1 MMALIARFFIVS
13 VAYGLALLT
22 AVTQFLF
29 AGLCFLLGLGI
40 ILVMFPVFFI
50 RYILRK

>member
-22 AVTQFLF
+22 AVTQLF
-29 AGLCFLLGLGI
+29 FVGLCFLLGLAT
-40 ILVMFPVFFI
+40 ILIALPFYVIRFMFS
-50 RYILRK
+50 R

>member
-22 AVTQFLF
+22 AVTQLLF
-29 AGLCFLLGLGI
+29 VGLCFLLGLVTI
-40 ILVMFPVFFI
+40 SIALPFFVLRLMF
-50 RYILRK
+50 K

>member
-22 AVTQFLF
+22 AVTQLLF
-29 AGLCFLLGLGI
+29 VGLCFLLGLVI
-40 ILVMFPVFFI
+40 ILIMFPVYFI
-50 RYILRK
+50 KYILHR

>member
-22 AVTQFLF
+22 AVTQLLF
-29 AGLCFLLGLGI
+29 VGLCFLLGLVI
-40 ILVMFPVFFI
+40 ILAMFPVYFI
-50 RYILRK
+50 KHILHK

>member
-22 AVTQFLF
+22 AVTQLLF
-29 AGLCFLLGLGI
+29 VGLCFLLGLVI
-40 ILVMFPVFFI
+40 ILIMFPVYFI
-50 RYILRK
+50 KHILHK